1 MRVNELIEKLKSLM
15 EDHGDL
21 LVELIYDDSSYDV
34 KTVIISN
41 IDDNTKLISIE
52 VEH

>member
-1 MRVNELIEKLKSLM
+1 MRVSELIEKLKSLK

-21 LVELIYDDSSYDV
+21 SVELIYDDLSYDV
-34 KTVIISN
+34 KTVIISI

-52 VEH
+52 AEY